1 MKILVL
7 GSGAREHAIV
17 GKLLTEPQVG
27 SVYCA
32 PGNIGISRSG
42 AECFDLDIL
51 NKVAVVNLAKQLK
64 PDLVVIGPE
73 APLVLGIA
81 DALRASN
88 FLVFGPNQ
96 GAAQIEGSKE
106 FAKQIMKHAKVPTA
120 RSFSCITKD
129 ELISALNEFD
139 PPYVV
144 KDDGLAAGKGVVVT
158 KDKVEALNHGL
169 SCLEVNSKVLVE
181 EYLAGPEISVFC
193 ITDGKT
199 VYPML
204 PAQDFKRIFD
214 NDLGPNTGGMGAY
227 SPLSWTK
234 PDLLAIVKEQIAQP
248 VINALR
254 EQGNSFCGVLYCGLV
269 LTDSGLKVIEF
280 NARFGDPETQVVLAL
295 LDSSLAELLHHAA
308 SGTLNQIE
316 PPVFKSGAA
325 VTVVMASDGYPA
337 SKSIGDP
344 ISGIEDELINAQI
357 HHAGTKVQGV
367 QIVTNGGRVLA
378 ITAYGS
384 NLTEARSL
392 SYQAVSRIKF
402 RGAQFRT
409 DIALKAAN
417 DESDK

>member
-1 MKILVL
+1 MK
-7 GSGAREHAIV
+7 
-17 GKLLTEPQVG
+17 
-27 SVYCA
+27 Y
-32 PGNIGISRSG
+32 
-42 AECFDLDIL
+42 
-51 NKVAVVNLAKQLK
+51 
-64 PDLVVIGPE
+64 
-73 APLVLGIA
+73 
-81 DALRASN
+81 
-88 FLVFGPNQ
+88 
-96 GAAQIEGSKE
+96 
-106 FAKQIMKHAKVPTA
+106 AKVPTA

-129 ELISALNEFD
+129 ELISALKGFD

-269 LTDSGLKVIEF
+269 LTYSGLKVIEF

-337 SKSIGDP
+337 SKSIGDS
-344 ISGIEDELINAQI
+344 ISGIEDELANTQI
-357 HHAGTKVQGV
+357 QHAGTKVQEG

-417 DESDK
+417 DESGK

>member
-32 PGNIGISRSG
+32 PGNIGIARSG
-42 AECFDLDIL
+42 AECFEIDIL
-51 NKVAVVNLAKQLK
+51 SKDAVLDLANQLK
-64 PDLVVIGPE
+64 PDLVVVGPE
-73 APLVLGIA
+73 APLVIGIA
-81 DALRASN
+81 DALRANN
-88 FLVFGPNQ
+88 FVVFGPNQ

-120 RSFSCITKD
+120 RSISCSTKV

-181 EYLAGPEISVFC
+181 EYLAGS
-193 ITDGKT
+193 
-199 VYPML
+199 
-204 PAQDFKRIFD
+204 DFKRIFD

-227 SPLSWTK
+227 SPLPWTN
-234 PDLLAIVKEQIAQP
+234 PDLLTIVKEQIAQP
-248 VINALR
+248 VIDALR

-357 HHAGTKVQGV
+357 QHAGTKVQEG